1 MKVLKNILLAAVLMN
16 IASCKQSENSE
27 MKSAVEVSN
36 VEISPEY
43 DVPQTGTS
51 DGDRKFIRTADLRFK
66 VKDVAKAT
74 ENLESITY
82 HFGGF
87 VTHTRLSSDIIQ
99 SNTTAISKDSSLETT
114 YYSVTNDMTIRIP
127 NTTLDTTLKLI
138 AQNIDFLNYR
148 VIDAEDV
155 ALQIL
160 SHKLAQKRNQTGKPI
175 PSDGK
180 TKSSISADEYD
191 INKKEKFDEAKIA
204 NLSLDDQVNYST
216 VKLSF
221 YENNK
226 IRREL
231 IANQKNLDAYQPNL
245 FSRIGESLVNGWE
258 IVEDIIVF
266 VIQFW
271 AFILLGILFYCA
283 YFKFWRRVKK

>member
-1 MKVLKNILLAAVLMN
+1 
-16 IASCKQSENSE
+16 
-27 MKSAVEVSN
+27 
-36 VEISPEY
+36 
-43 DVPQTGTS
+43 
-51 DGDRKFIRTADLRFK
+51 
-66 VKDVAKAT
+66 
-74 ENLESITY
+74 
-82 HFGGF
+82 
-87 VTHTRLSSDIIQ
+87 
-99 SNTTAISKDSSLETT
+99 
-114 YYSVTNDMTIRIP
+114 
-127 NTTLDTTLKLI
+127 LI